1 MTAEPD
7 ALTAEPDAVTAEPDA
22 VTAGPDAV
30 TAGDYADE
38 IPSSPRIKRWEVLN
52 QYLRSS
58 NYCVIIITN
67 VIFLSIGPDV
77 QIPKKYQWNFLTSRA
92 EM

>member
-7 ALTAEPDAVTAEPDA
+7 AMTAEPNATTAE
-22 VTAGPDAV
+22 PDAV

-77 QIPKKYQWNFLTSRA
+77 QIPPKISMELFNESGWNVRSLF
-92 EM
+92 EP